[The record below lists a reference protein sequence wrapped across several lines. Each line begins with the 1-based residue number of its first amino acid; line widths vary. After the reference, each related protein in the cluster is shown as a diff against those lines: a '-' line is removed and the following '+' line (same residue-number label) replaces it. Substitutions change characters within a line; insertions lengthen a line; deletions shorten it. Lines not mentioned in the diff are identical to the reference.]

1 MYLTYKTKAGVR
13 DTIKGKLKFPAH
25 PHQHPQKTTQ
35 NRAQGQKGGCM
46 RIKKTKKNQ
55 LHYIS
60 QAPTPET
67 RKSGGSS
74 ANSSCAGIR
83 DFAAE

>member
-25 PHQHPQKTTQ
+25 PHQQPQKTTQ

-55 LHYIS
+55 L
-60 QAPTPET
+60 
-67 RKSGGSS
+67 
-74 ANSSCAGIR
+74 
-83 DFAAE
+83 

>member
-1 MYLTYKTKAGVR
+1 MVCACARILCGVCQYCVFVHMYLTYKTKAGVR

-25 PHQHPQKTTQ
+25 PHQHPQKKTQ

-55 LHYIS
+55 L
-60 QAPTPET
+60 
-67 RKSGGSS
+67 
-74 ANSSCAGIR
+74 
-83 DFAAE
+83 